1 VLHQIADAFVD
12 PTRFA
17 EIQRNEPRGW
27 RSSGELRFTTEAFSP
42 ARFQFALELETC
54 RTRSHSC
61 DRAAIQLI
69 TVVSFATLL
78 CEDFSGSRLAL
89 GLPNRREIEMR
100 WLFTSH
106 PLDGHLHPL
115 VPLARAAEAAGHRVG
130 FAVPPGFSDVVARI
144 GFEALPCGPAWT
156 AEPIASVY
164 AKALAL
170 QDTAFFLSE
179 CYARVAARSFAPP
192 LLDIIASWRP
202 DVIVSDPTEFGSWV
216 AAERAGIPRVFN
228 LWGLLLPE
236 ALLVALA
243 GPGLEALRAFLELP
257 PDPKLETLVRAT
269 KLLFGP
275 RGYQPPGL
283 EIPASVHFFRPVVF
297 DQSGDERLPPWVSDL
312 PERPTVYVTLGTLF
326 NTSSNLLETILEG
339 LAAEDLNAVVTVGRD
354 RDPAQFAGLAANLHV
369 ERYIPQS
376 LLMPHC
382 DAVISHAGYGTV
394 MGSLVHGLPSVLIP
408 ITADQPMHARRCAEI
423 GTALPLDRN
432 ELTPEKVR
440 NAIWTVLREPS
451 FRIRARALAD
461 EIAAMPGPDASVEL
475 IERVVRES

>member
-1 VLHQIADAFVD
+1 
-12 PTRFA
+12 
-17 EIQRNEPRGW
+17 
-27 RSSGELRFTTEAFSP
+27 
-42 ARFQFALELETC
+42 
-54 RTRSHSC
+54 
-61 DRAAIQLI
+61 
-69 TVVSFATLL
+69 
-78 CEDFSGSRLAL
+78 
-89 GLPNRREIEMR
+89 MR

-115 VPLARAAEAAGHRVG
+115 VPLARAAEAAGHRVA
-130 FAVPPGFSDVVARI
+130 FAVPPGFSDKVDRI

-164 AKALAL
+164 AKALEL
-170 QDTAFFLSE
+170 QDTAFFLAE

-192 LLDIIASWRP
+192 LLDIIANWRP

-236 ALLVALA
+236 AFLVALA
-243 GPGLEALRAFLELP
+243 GPSLEALRAAFELP
-257 PDPKLETLVRAT
+257 ADPKLETLVRAT

-275 RGYQPPGL
+275 RGYQSPGL
-283 EIPASVHFFRPVVF
+283 EIPPSVHFFRPEVF
-297 DQSGDERLPPWVSDL
+297 DQSGDERLPPWVSQL
-312 PERPTVYVTLGTLF
+312 PARTTVYVTLGTLF
-326 NTSSNLLETILEG
+326 NTSSDLLETILEG
-339 LAAEDLNAVVTVGRD
+339 LVDEDLNAVVTVGRD
-354 RDPAQFAGLAANLHV
+354 RDPSELTGFGSNIHV

-376 LLMPHC
+376 LLLPHC

-394 MGSLVHGLPSVLIP
+394 MGSLAHGLPSVLIP
-408 ITADQPMHARRCAEI
+408 ITADQPMHARRCDEI

-432 ELTPEKVR
+432 ELTPEQVR
-440 NAIWTVLREPS
+440 SAIQRVLHEPG

-475 IERVVRES
+475 IERVVREG